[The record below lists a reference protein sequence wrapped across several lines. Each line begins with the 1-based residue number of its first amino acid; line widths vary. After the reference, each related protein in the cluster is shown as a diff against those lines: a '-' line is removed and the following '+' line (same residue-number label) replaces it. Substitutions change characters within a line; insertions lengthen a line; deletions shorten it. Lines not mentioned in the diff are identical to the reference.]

1 MKHANIIIT
10 IAGLAFIGVL
20 AWFVSPWFTDI
31 KVLVLDAVV
40 VAVAFLTFVYATD
53 NIFMRSKDF
62 SRSMASTGVNI
73 YVSSAY
79 ILLSLAG
86 VVVGLWLQD
95 YFKWQVLYQ
104 ALFAAVLF
112 FGLAVGKF
120 SDKRMDEV
128 AAASAAGAASR
139 DTLKDLGGRLEVEAG
154 LSATLC
160 DDTKKRI
167 RRLVERIAYITP
179 SDSPAAALLE
189 DKLAAALNN
198 LAADV
203 ARGATDDEMEQTL
216 TNAENVVSQ
225 RIRTT

>member
-1 MKHANIIIT
+1 MKRANIIIT

-86 VVVGLWLQD
+86 VVVGLFLPD
-95 YFKWQVLYQ
+95 SFKWQVLYQ
-104 ALFAAVLF
+104 ALFVALLV

-120 SDKRMDEV
+120 SDKRMDSV
-128 AAASAAGAASR
+128 AAESAANAASR
-139 DTLKDLGGRLEVEAG
+139 DTLKEMGDRLDMEAG
-154 LSATLC
+154 LSASIS
-160 DDTKKRI
+160 DDTKQRIKR
-167 RRLVERIAYITP
+167 LAERIGYITP
-179 SDSPAAALLE
+179 SDSTTATMLE
-189 DKLAAALNN
+189 DKLSAVLTRLAAA
-198 LAADV
+198 V
-203 ARGATDDEMEQTL
+203 ARGDADDAMEEAL
-216 TNAENVVSQ
+216 ANAENIVAQ